1 MNEAS
6 KEVQDICQDTERR
19 WIKESLRWLNKP
31 MDRIGDLELDSQ
43 IELIT
48 EMLDDLE
55 DPIIHMDNEL
65 ERELLRGRLYD
76 LQMESLEREQTR
88 LEFIRQQE
96 RLSDR
101 EHENCSMSCPDNCT
115 GNDWDNYLTTIA
127 GA

>member
-43 IELIT
+43 INLIT
-48 EMLDDLE
+48 EMLNDLE

-65 ERELLRGRLYD
+65 ERELLRVRLYD
-76 LQMESLEREQTR
+76 LEMESLEREQTR

-96 RLSDR
+96 RLS
-101 EHENCSMSCPDNCT
+101 E
-115 GNDWDNYLTTIA
+115 A